1 MTGATTTNGISN
13 NSAGITNAGLISGVT
28 AGAVSA
34 NSTQAV
40 NGSQLYSVQNALQGQ
55 VNNIQSQVNQNN
67 QIALAGIAGVGAA
80 ASLPA
85 LDAGKKFNLGM
96 GVANYQ
102 GYSAMA
108 VGAQMRVADSV
119 VVKVTGSQSLNG
131 GVQTGMF
138 GAGVGWSF

>member
-1 MTGATTTNGISN
+1 M
-13 NSAGITNAGLISGVT
+13 NS
-28 AGAVSA
+28 
-34 NSTQAV
+34 
-40 NGSQLYSVQNALQGQ
+40 LQGQ
-55 VNNIQSQVNQNN
+55 INQNN
-67 QIALAGIAGVGAA
+67 QVALAGIAGVGAA